1 MLGIKE
7 REELGVRSDFNDY
20 IDDKDFLF
28 KSYFNDVKKYP
39 LLTREEEDEL
49 TRLAKLG
56 DQTAKERLINAN
68 LRFVVSVAKKYQN
81 QGLPL
86 MDLIAEGNVGLLT
99 AIEKFDPDMGY
110 HFISYAVWWIRQ
122 SILKALSEK
131 TKLIRLPLNKMNDLL
146 HIERIIE
153 EAQNKG
159 KNLDSSEIAM
169 KLGISKETVE
179 EVLSIS
185 RDYLSFDYKLHNT
198 QDSSTLGEIIND
210 EKENPEENFEKSYVK
225 DIIDQ
230 VLDTLTE
237 REKKII
243 KMRFGL
249 DNNEP
254 LSLQEI
260 GKEFKLTKERIR
272 QIEKKALRKLKHPSR
287 TRKLKALLAA

>member
-243 KMRFGL
+243 KMR
-249 DNNEP
+249 
-254 LSLQEI
+254 
-260 GKEFKLTKERIR
+260 
-272 QIEKKALRKLKHPSR
+272 
-287 TRKLKALLAA
+287 